1 MEWPTSGL
9 PRRIRSMQAKREK
22 IILWTLSIAGVLI
35 IIAFFAINIMLSR
48 LNLYFDNIHQDM
60 SIVEVRQ
67 LLKESFHESNA
78 NVEQIEKEG
87 YPMEHLVSTE
97 LDLQAKKYSYHFC
110 GLLYFYVVYDNDNRV
125 RLTIPAFE

>member
-1 MEWPTSGL
+1 
-9 PRRIRSMQAKREK
+9 MQAKSKK
-22 IILWTLSIAGVLI
+22 IILWTLGIAGLLI
-35 IIAFFAINIMLSR
+35 IIGFLVINIMLTR
-48 LNLYFDNIHQDM
+48 LNLHFDKIHQDM

-78 NVEQIEKEG
+78 KVEQIEKEG
-87 YPMEHLVSTE
+87 YPIDHLVSSE

-110 GLLYFYVVYDNDNRV
+110 GLLYFYVVYDNDNKV

>member
-1 MEWPTSGL
+1 MS
-9 PRRIRSMQAKREK
+9 RKK
-22 IILWTLSIAGVLI
+22 IILWTLTIAGVLI
-35 IIAFFAINIMLSR
+35 IIGFFAINIMLTR
-48 LNLYFDNIHQDM
+48 LNLYFDKIHQDM

-67 LLKESFHESNA
+67 MLKESFHESNA

-110 GLLYFYVVYDNDNRV
+110 GLLYFYVIYDTDNRV
-125 RLTIPAFE
+125 RLTIAAFE

>member
-1 MEWPTSGL
+1 MQK
-9 PRRIRSMQAKREK
+9 MQAKRKK
-22 IILWTLSIAGVLI
+22 IILWTLIIAGVLI
-35 IIAFFAINIMLSR
+35 IIGFFAIDIMLSR
-48 LNLYFDNIHQDM
+48 LNLNFDKIHQDM

-87 YPMEHLVSTE
+87 YPIDHLVSSE
-97 LDLQAKKYSYHFC
+97 LDLQAKKYSYRFC